1 VWAEAAKWLGKFE
14 DGVLTTLDTDG
25 YPVSVRVS
33 TRAYDPG
40 TGELHVSLPGALRA
54 VEGPANLLCHF
65 HNEKLWGLK
74 AIQVKGRIEKHDDA
88 WVFVTTTFNPPPK
101 LAALSFIR
109 HTNASAKK
117 YLDKRGVDRPTVNW
131 AALKEIQRRA
141 KDRNG

>member
-25 YPVSVRVS
+25 YPVSVRAVPERTTLARVS
-33 TRAYDPG
+33 CAYRYP
-40 TGELHVSLPGALRA
+40 ELRA